1 MRNHS
6 LCGRAAVA
14 LGALALVL
22 LPACGSI
29 STSSNVASSPF
40 ASSSKSSSPEAAYR
54 EDVSDYTAA
63 HLQSAGTPDELR
75 RQIAALAEKHG
86 ITDWE
91 HNQATFRAVGQGLA
105 KAGYRQV
112 QVDAFKQNLGKT
124 PEQAKWIQEGYD
136 EKR

>member
-1 MRNHS
+1 MMSHTVRARVVLAS
-6 LCGRAAVA
+6 LG
-14 LGALALVL
+14 LAL

-29 STSSNVASSPF
+29 SASSKSISSPF
-40 ASSSKSSSPEAAYR
+40 ASSSGSSSPEAAYR

-75 RQIAALAEKHG
+75 RQIGLLAEKHG

-91 HNQATFRAVGQGLA
+91 HNQSTFEAIGQGLA
-105 KAGYRQV
+105 KAGYKQV
-112 QVDAFKQNLGKT
+112 QVDAFKNNLGKT

-136 EKR
+136 EQH

>member
-1 MRNHS
+1 MIRRTVQ
-6 LCGRAAVA
+6 GRVTAA
-14 LGALALVL
+14 LLSALAL

-29 STSSNVASSPF
+29 SGSSKLISSPF
-40 ASSSKSSSPEAAYR
+40 VSSSKSSSPEAAYR

-75 RQIAALAEKHG
+75 RQIAKLAEQYG

-91 HNQATFRAVGQGLA
+91 QNEATFRAVGQGVA

-112 QVDAFKQNLGKT
+112 QVDAFKNNLAKT
-124 PEQAKWIQEGYD
+124 PEQAKWIQDGYD
-136 EKR
+136 EAR